1 MGYQILDDIPYT
13 SINSKILVNCP
24 IHGNWS
30 VKPCNFIYGK
40 TRCPKCANINSKAE
54 LEVLEFVTSLTDNII
69 HGDRTVLGKLELD
82 VFIPDKKLA
91 IEYNGL
97 YRHSEITGKKDK
109 KYHLI
114 KTEGCEKS
122 GYQLLHIFED
132 EWNNNSKKDI
142 WKSIIKNKLKK
153 NDNIIHGRNCEVKEL
168 NVSVC
173 SNFLDINHLQ
183 GYAKAKFKYGLYYND
198 ELLCVMT
205 FSHSRFDQN
214 YDYELIRFATKMNT
228 TIVGGFGKLLA
239 HFIRNVNPTN
249 ILSYCDRR
257 YSSGTAYEK
266 NGFKFIGNSDP
277 NFYYFNKHKMIRHH
291 NRGIDVKHF
300 SNYNPN
306 LSEWEN
312 MQNNGYDRIW
322 DCGNKK
328 FVWNSP
334 TSNII

>member
-1 MGYQILDDIPYT
+1 
-13 SINSKILVNCP
+13 
-24 IHGNWS
+24 
-30 VKPCNFIYGK
+30 
-40 TRCPKCANINSKAE
+40 
-54 LEVLEFVTSLTDNII
+54 
-69 HGDRTVLGKLELD
+69 
-82 VFIPDKKLA
+82 
-91 IEYNGL
+91 
-97 YRHSEITGKKDK
+97 
-109 KYHLI
+109 
-114 KTEGCEKS
+114 
-122 GYQLLHIFED
+122 
-132 EWNNNSKKDI
+132 
-142 WKSIIKNKLKK
+142 
-153 NDNIIHGRNCEVKEL
+153 
-168 NVSVC
+168 
-173 SNFLDINHLQ
+173 
-183 GYAKAKFKYGLYYND
+183 
-198 ELLCVMT
+198 
-205 FSHSRFDQN
+205 
-214 YDYELIRFATKMNT
+214 MNT